1 MSKRFINAPHS
12 LVAPS
17 RYFDAPSDMR
27 EAIYLVLESFYLSC
41 QLVFNPE
48 YALEIYYE
56 KIMFHICFSR
66 LPSEHFS
73 VLNVA
78 KATFVGKKFRALQ
91 LFYLISS
98 HTKV

>member
-1 MSKRFINAPHS
+1 
-12 LVAPS
+12 
-17 RYFDAPSDMR
+17 
-27 EAIYLVLESFYLSC
+27 
-41 QLVFNPE
+41 
-48 YALEIYYE
+48 
-56 KIMFHICFSR
+56 MFHICFSR

-98 HTKV
+98 HNKRSSLNTYKKKLFSEVKSNAYSGLNCLLGEVILK